1 METLYS
7 FLKYII
13 STLQQGAWPDLGVWS
28 YVLLA
33 LLVAT
38 EGPIATLIGAAAAA
52 AGYLDITYVL
62 MAAAIGNVTGDC
74 FWYTVG
80 YVNKIETLYRY
91 GRWLGLRSHH
101 LERLEV
107 EMKAHAIKLILISKF
122 TYGLI
127 IPTLVTAGLARV
139 PLRRWL
145 PTVLVI
151 ESIWTVLLVTIGFKA
166 AGTVH
171 RFEHGLEI
179 IGVVV
184 LVLVLIFGFWY
195 GPRLFRRSAQEDE
208 PEILPTEI
216 SPIAPDESYKISG
229 TIATSQVEKS
239 NGKLSMTAERTL
251 RYRLPKSVSNEMHQS
266 ASQKDA
272 FAVVA
277 QLATGQQ
284 KNDFCCET
292 VVSSTPS
299 TLVGV
304 KTLSP

>member
-7 FLKYII
+7 FLEYII
-13 STLQQGAWPDLGVWS
+13 STLRQGAWPDLGVWS

-74 FWYTVG
+74 FWYSVG

-101 LERLEV
+101 LERLEM
-107 EMKAHAIKLILISKF
+107 EMQAHATKLILISKF

-127 IPTLVTAGLARV
+127 VPTLVTAGLARV

-151 ESIWTVLLVTIGFKA
+151 ESLWTVMLVTIGFKA
-166 AGTVH
+166 AGTIRRV
-171 RFEHGLEI
+171 EHGLEV
-179 IGVVV
+179 IGVIV

-195 GPRLFRRSAQEDE
+195 GPRLFRRSAHEDE
-208 PEILPTEI
+208 PEILPVTPDVKQKVSGLLEI
-216 SPIAPDESYKISG
+216 
-229 TIATSQVEKS
+229 SQVEKN
-239 NGKLSMTAERTL
+239 NGHLPANIERKLIQ
-251 RYRLPKSVSNEMHQS
+251 RLPNPANEEMRRP
-266 ASQKDA
+266 ASQKDS
-272 FAVVA
+272 FSVVA
-277 QLATGQQ
+277 QLAAGQQ

-292 VVSSTPS
+292 GISTTPPA
-299 TLVGV
+299 LEGV
-304 KTLSP
+304 KTLSL

>member
-107 EMKAHAIKLILISKF
+107 EMQAHATKLILISKF

-127 IPTLVTAGLARV
+127 VPTLVTAGLARV
-139 PLRRWL
+139 PVRRWL

-151 ESIWTVLLVTIGFKA
+151 ESLWTVMLVTIGFKA
-166 AGTVH
+166 AGTIRRV
-171 RFEHGLEI
+171 EHGLEI

-195 GPRLFRRSAQEDE
+195 GPRLFRRSAHEDE
-208 PEILPTEI
+208 PEILPVAPNEAQQI
-216 SPIAPDESYKISG
+216 SSTVESEPL
-229 TIATSQVEKS
+229 EKS
-239 NGKLSMTAERTL
+239 NGKITTTADRKL
-251 RYRLPKSVSNEMHQS
+251 LYNLPSQVGDEMPRS
-266 ASQKDA
+266 ANQKDS
-272 FAVVA
+272 FAVA
-277 QLATGQQ
+277 AHLASGQQ

-292 VVSSTPS
+292 AISSN
-299 TLVGV
+299 LEGV
-304 KTLSP
+304 KALA

>member
-107 EMKAHAIKLILISKF
+107 EMQAHATKLILISKF

-127 IPTLVTAGLARV
+127 VPTLVTAGLARV
-139 PLRRWL
+139 PVRRWL

-151 ESIWTVLLVTIGFKA
+151 ESLWTVMLVTIGFKA
-166 AGTVH
+166 AGTIRRV
-171 RFEHGLEI
+171 EHGLEI

-195 GPRLFRRSAQEDE
+195 GPRLFRRSAHEDE
-208 PEILPTEI
+208 PEILPVPPNEAQQI
-216 SPIAPDESYKISG
+216 SSTVESEPL
-229 TIATSQVEKS
+229 EKS
-239 NGKLSMTAERTL
+239 NGKITTTAERKL
-251 RYRLPKSVSNEMHQS
+251 LYNLPSQVGDEMPRS
-266 ASQKDA
+266 ANQKDS
-272 FAVVA
+272 FSVAVP
-277 QLATGQQ
+277 LASGQQ

-292 VVSSTPS
+292 AISST
-299 TLVGV
+299 LEGV
-304 KTLSP
+304 KALA

>member
-107 EMKAHAIKLILISKF
+107 EMQAHATKLILISKF

-127 IPTLVTAGLARV
+127 VPTLVTAGLARV
-139 PLRRWL
+139 PVRRWL

-151 ESIWTVLLVTIGFKA
+151 ESLWTVMLVTIGFKA
-166 AGTVH
+166 AGTIRRV
-171 RFEHGLEI
+171 EHGLEI

-195 GPRLFRRSAQEDE
+195 GPRLFRRSAHEDE
-208 PEILPTEI
+208 PEILPVAPNEAQQI
-216 SPIAPDESYKISG
+216 SSTVESEPL
-229 TIATSQVEKS
+229 EKS
-239 NGKLSMTAERTL
+239 NGKITTTADRKL
-251 RYRLPKSVSNEMHQS
+251 LYNLPSQVGDEMPRS
-266 ASQKDA
+266 ANQKDS
-272 FAVVA
+272 FSVAVP
-277 QLATGQQ
+277 LASGQQ

-292 VVSSTPS
+292 AISST
-299 TLVGV
+299 LEGV
-304 KTLSP
+304 KALA

>member
-7 FLKYII
+7 FLEDII
-13 STLQQGAWPDLGVWS
+13 STLRQGAWPDLGVWS

-74 FWYTVG
+74 FWYSVG

-101 LERLEV
+101 LERLEM
-107 EMKAHAIKLILISKF
+107 EMQAHATKLILISKF

-127 IPTLVTAGLARV
+127 VPTLVTAGLARV

-151 ESIWTVLLVTIGFKA
+151 ESLWTVMLVTIGFKA
-166 AGTVH
+166 AGTIRRV
-171 RFEHGLEI
+171 EHGLEV
-179 IGVVV
+179 IGVIV

-195 GPRLFRRSAQEDE
+195 GPRLFRRSAHEDE
-208 PEILPTEI
+208 PEILPVT
-216 SPIAPDESYKISG
+216 PDVKQKVSG
-229 TIATSQVEKS
+229 LLETSQVEKN
-239 NGKLSMTAERTL
+239 NGHLPTTVERKLIQ
-251 RYRLPKSVSNEMHQS
+251 RLPNPANEEMRRP
-266 ASQKDA
+266 ASQKDS
-272 FAVVA
+272 FSVVA

-292 VVSSTPS
+292 GISTTPPA
-299 TLVGV
+299 LEGV
-304 KTLSP
+304 KTLSL

>member
-107 EMKAHAIKLILISKF
+107 EMQAHATKLILISKF

-127 IPTLVTAGLARV
+127 VPTLVTAGLARV
-139 PLRRWL
+139 PVRRWL

-151 ESIWTVLLVTIGFKA
+151 ESLWTVMLVTIGFKA
-166 AGTVH
+166 AGTIRRV
-171 RFEHGLEI
+171 EHGLEI

-195 GPRLFRRSAQEDE
+195 GPRLFRRSAHEDE
-208 PEILPTEI
+208 PEILPVPPNEAQQI
-216 SPIAPDESYKISG
+216 SSTVESEPL
-229 TIATSQVEKS
+229 EKS
-239 NGKLSMTAERTL
+239 NGKISTTAERKL
-251 RYRLPKSVSNEMHQS
+251 LYNLPSQVGGEMPRS
-266 ASQKDA
+266 ANQKDS
-272 FAVVA
+272 FSVAVP
-277 QLATGQQ
+277 LASGQQ

-292 VVSSTPS
+292 AISSN
-299 TLVGV
+299 LEGV
-304 KTLSP
+304 KALA